1 MGLPISK
8 KTDIIYSKM
17 IKRKG
22 EWMTKAIIY

>member
-8 KTDIIYSKM
+8 KTDIIYSKD
-17 IKRKG
+17 KRKG